1 MGINNYNDNE
11 EKFSETLKSLK
22 ELPKVNAPED
32 FEFNL
37 MMKIQ
42 NGEFA
47 PEIEEKRQSKLLWIL
62 APAGL
67 VVSTLIL
74 FITFSKSDLEQQL
87 SPMQHQGSIYAGKVN
102 DSVTKDK
109 PAQALSQNQ
118 APKRKVQTQ
127 TPAPVQNQEFFPDPN
142 MFVKDFSY
150 SPLSQEGSYNLDNLA
165 QGKRN
170 ENVSTARFHTQN
182 GILPIPDELLMKT
195 DKAQNSLKAKNAVK
209 DSLKNL
215 PLRNDF
221 LKLRK
226 NVKR

>member
-1 MGINNYNDNE
+1 MSIDNYNDNE

-22 ELPKVNAPED
+22 ELPKVNAPDD

-37 MMKIQ
+37 MMKIT

-47 PEIEEKRQSKLLWIL
+47 PEVEEKRQSKLLWIL

-67 VVSTLIL
+67 VVTTLIL
-74 FITFSKSDLEQQL
+74 FITFSKSDLDQQL
-87 SPMQHQGSIYAGKVN
+87 NPIQNQGSIYAGKVG
-102 DSVTKDK
+102 DSVAKK
-109 PAQALSQNQ
+109 KQVLAENKVPR
-118 APKRKVQTQ
+118 KKVQTQ
-127 TPAPVQNQEFFPDPN
+127 TAAPVQNQQIFPDPN
-142 MFVKDFSY
+142 IFVKDYSL

-165 QGKRN
+165 QGRGN
-170 ENVSTARFHTQN
+170 ENVTTVKRGN
-182 GILPIPDELLMKT
+182 GIPDEFLLKS

-215 PLRNDF
+215 PFRNDS